1 MKTSSTSLL
10 GEKSRGLLQNLALLP
25 KNLTLLAHAGEFL
38 GNILMQTLEQI
49 CLLVVGS
56 PPTQRR
62 FRDAEIICNCST
74 LRPLLLVS
82 RTAPRLNSSVKR
94 LCLFPLMAT
103 SSILPRGWLSTF
115 AGQVHKFNA
124 RVLLTN
130 RTGHSTGAMCRLA
143 EIAATV
149 V

>member
-1 MKTSSTSLL
+1 MHVTTLP
-10 GEKSRGLLQNLALLP
+10 EHQAFLALLP
-25 KNLTLLAHAGEFL
+25 KNLILLAHAGELL

-49 CLLVVGS
+49 CLLVLGS

-62 FRDAEIICNCST
+62 FRDAEIICN
-74 LRPLLLVS
+74 PLNP
-82 RTAPRLNSSVKR
+82 APAGPRQPHGPAFELVKR
-94 LCLFPLMAT
+94 LCLFRLMAT

-130 RTGHSTGAMCRLA
+130 RTDDAFANGSLHRCLVPTC
-143 EIAATV
+143 
-149 V
+149 

>member
-25 KNLTLLAHAGEFL
+25 KNRILLAHAGELL

-49 CLLVVGS
+49 CLLVLGS

-62 FRDAEIICNCST
+62 FRDAEIICN
-74 LRPLLLVS
+74 PLNPAPAGP
-82 RTAPRLNSSVKR
+82 RQPHAPRLNSSVKR

-103 SSILPRGWLSTF
+103 YSILPSHVNLKF
-115 AGQVHKFNA
+115 AA
-124 RVLLTN
+124 
-130 RTGHSTGAMCRLA
+130 
-143 EIAATV
+143 
-149 V
+149 